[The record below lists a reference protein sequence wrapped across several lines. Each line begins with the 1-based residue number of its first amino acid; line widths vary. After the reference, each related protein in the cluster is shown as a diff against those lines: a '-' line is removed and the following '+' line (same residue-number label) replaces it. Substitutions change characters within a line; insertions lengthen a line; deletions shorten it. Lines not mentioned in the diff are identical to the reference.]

1 MLISRRYIHT
11 YRLLPTNQTLK
22 QIQNTERSDTERHTN
37 KRMSSSVTSTTTA
50 AAAVVVSANASHA
63 TNTNNNNN
71 NNNNSCNTTN
81 SSTSIQYRRSTRT
94 ALYPNHHDTTS
105 TTPVV
110 VFPRRWPGIGTAFQ
124 CTKLPP
130 LLVLPH
136 QPHHSNRTATT
147 DTTNNTTTTAP
158 DSTPYVNT
166 RPSPLRMSKE
176 YPHCTMIDV
185 RGELESFGTN
195 GTSFSHIYIIT
206 CFHQMRICFF
216 LSSFSYSLS
225 FSLCSHTFLLIHKSN
240 VIHLNPLACG
250 MFHHRTTV
258 CIYYMCV
265 WMDRL

>member
-1 MLISRRYIHT
+1 
-11 YRLLPTNQTLK
+11 
-22 QIQNTERSDTERHTN
+22 
-37 KRMSSSVTSTTTA
+37 MSSSVTSTTTA
-50 AAAVVVSANASHA
+50 AAAAVVVSTNASHA
-63 TNTNNNNN
+63 ANTN

-130 LLVLPH
+130 LLLVLPH
-136 QPHHSNRTATT
+136 QPQQPQYSNGTATT
-147 DTTNNTTTTAP
+147 DTTNNTTTTTTTAP

-185 RGELESFGTN
+185 RGESESFGTN